1 MGSILPPRHDFRV
14 AAGLCARPSA
24 QPVNSLTLFP
34 AVEIISRGAAE
45 IAESTA
51 EIR

>member
-24 QPVNSLTLFP
+24 QPVNSLALFP
-34 AVEIISRGAAE
+34 VGFFHHRDTEDT
-45 IAESTA
+45 EST
-51 EIR
+51 EISA